1 MKKPK
6 NKKPTK
12 RAISQ
17 TSTKRPVK
25 ARRATAK
32 TAPKRT
38 KQTLSRL
45 VLPSK
50 RNDHR
55 PLLIRARATMI
66 LTVLVL
72 LLQLTHNIVIAG
84 KFQVLGYASN
94 ISVGGVISQIN
105 SNRTAN
111 GLAPLATDGRLN
123 SSAVAKAAHMAQYDY
138 WAHTA
143 PDGTQPWHFVTS
155 AGYAYVRSGENL
167 AKGFQTSAGVVNA
180 WMASAGHKANI
191 LGAYDDVGV
200 AVLNTTLQGEQ
211 TTLVVAHFG
220 KPAGAPAPP
229 NPTPAPAQPAPQPQ
243 PAPTPAPHV
252 EQQPAPTTPPETT
265 EPSSG
270 QKDADEGEKA
280 TGDSPETGGAA
291 GVDSGGANMPPPT
304 LSTADKLKVILM
316 SDPIQAAAL
325 VGLLLIAVIS
335 VVSHQ
340 AAWRKHKKKHGKFK
354 FHWPLHLYHGGHL
367 LFVMAGIVVVLAY
380 VGLGAIL

>member
-1 MKKPK
+1 
-6 NKKPTK
+6 
-12 RAISQ
+12 
-17 TSTKRPVK
+17 
-25 ARRATAK
+25 
-32 TAPKRT
+32 
-38 KQTLSRL
+38 
-45 VLPSK
+45 
-50 RNDHR
+50 
-55 PLLIRARATMI
+55 MI
-66 LTVLVL
+66 LAVLVL

-123 SSAVAKAAHMAQYDY
+123 SSAAAKAAHMAQHDY
-138 WAHTA
+138 WAHVA

-220 KPAGAPAPP
+220 KPAGAPAPS

-243 PAPTPAPHV
+243 PAPTPQPTAPKA
-252 EQQPAPTTPPETT
+252 EEQPAPTTPPETT
-265 EPSSG
+265 QPRSE
-270 QKDADEGEKA
+270 QKDPANESEETA
-280 TGDSPETGGAA
+280 EDSPETGGAT

-304 LSTADKLKVILM
+304 LSTADKLKVILV

-367 LFVMAGIVVVLAY
+367 LFVIAGIVVILAY